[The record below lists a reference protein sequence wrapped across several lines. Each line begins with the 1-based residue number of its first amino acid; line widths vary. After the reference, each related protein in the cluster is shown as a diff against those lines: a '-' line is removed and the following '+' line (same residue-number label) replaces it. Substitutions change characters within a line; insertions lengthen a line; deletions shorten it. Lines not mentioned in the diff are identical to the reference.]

1 MDQNNNAFKTLMW
14 VILGIAIVA
23 IVIVL
28 LTKGKRTDPDDQ
40 NMVIGEAV
48 VEEIDVMKLESF
60 PVQVNVLARGY
71 TPDGCTTLGDIK
83 QSYANN
89 KFTVRIESKKPLD
102 AENCT
107 QSIMPFEKTISLS
120 GVSGLPKGSYTVDV
134 NGVTGGFMLEMDN
147 FVSDVD
153 PLK

>member
-1 MDQNNNAFKTLMW
+1 MDNNNSFKTLMW
-14 VILGIAIVA
+14 VILGLAIVV
-23 IVIVL
+23 IVIVV
-28 LTKGKRTDPDDQ
+28 LTKNKKSDLDDQ
-40 NMVIGEAV
+40 NVVIGSAV

-60 PVQVNVLARGY
+60 PIQVNVLARGY

-89 KFTVRIESKKPLD
+89 KFTIKIESKKPLD

-107 QSIMPFEKTISLS
+107 QVIMPFEKTISLN

-147 FVSDVD
+147 FISETD

>member
-1 MDQNNNAFKTLMW
+1 MW
-14 VILGIAIVA
+14 IILGLGIV
-23 IVIVL
+23 VIGIIL
-28 LTKGKRTDPDDQ
+28 LTKNKKSNPEDE

-71 TPDGCTTLGDIK
+71 TPDSCTTLGDVK
-83 QSYANN
+83 QTYANN
-89 KFTVRIESKKPLD
+89 KFTVKIESKKPLD
-102 AENCT
+102 AENCA
-107 QSIMPFEKTISLS
+107 QMIMPFEKTISLS
-120 GVSGLPKGSYTVDV
+120 GVAGLPKGSYTIDV

-147 FVSDVD
+147 FISETD